1 MGVVMIT
8 CPNTG
13 RAVSTGIE
21 TDARSLA
28 SLSLSLTS
36 LSSRNALFAAA
47 HVWWKREAWI
57 AVDGG
62 GDLSP
67 PVGRQRRKRGKAA
80 R

>member
-21 TDARSLA
+21 TDARSFA
-28 SLSLSLTS
+28 SLSDVPKQSKCPVCGS
-36 LSSRNALFAAA
+36 V

-57 AVDGG
+57 AVGG
-62 GDLSP
+62 WRLIGP
-67 PVGRQRRKRGKAA
+67 NGKAA
-80 R
+80 TKEG

>member
-21 TDARSLA
+21 TDARSFA
-28 SLSLSLTS
+28 SLSDVPKQSKCPVCGS
-36 LSSRNALFAAA
+36 V

-57 AVDGG
+57 AVDGC

-67 PVGRQRRKRGKAA
+67 PVERGKAA